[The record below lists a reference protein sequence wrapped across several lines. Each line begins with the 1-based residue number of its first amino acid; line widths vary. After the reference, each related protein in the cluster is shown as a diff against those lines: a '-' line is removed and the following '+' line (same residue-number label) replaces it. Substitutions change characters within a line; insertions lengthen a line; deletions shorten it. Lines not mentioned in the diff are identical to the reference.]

1 METNVRTPQ
10 LAFGLPQ
17 RLVVPLFQRPYRWDE
32 ERHWAPLWEDVT
44 LLANPLANGG
54 HEEVPPH
61 FLGAI
66 VLQMSQSSTGTMPS
80 RDVIDGQQRLTTL
93 QVLLSALRGQLEEIG
108 ATNPAAR
115 LANLTEN
122 EEHYHQVPEDRYKI
136 WPIEQDRAAFVSVM
150 EQSGTLE
157 YEKLPE
163 PDHAIV
169 RAHRFFSAQA
179 AEWLQDCG
187 SDDERLRRAEALES
201 AVRMYLN
208 LVVIDLST
216 DDDPQ
221 AIFETLNARGTPLT
235 PADLI
240 KNLMF
245 RRLIERNID
254 IQSAHD
260 EYWGEFETPFWTS
273 PVAKGSEITVAS
285 KFFNYYLI
293 SQLGDFIKEQQTF
306 DGWKRH
312 LLSGGADPV
321 ALMGHLKR
329 SAVVYKAMLQA
340 AGDGYGGAPT
350 PLETFSYRMKAM
362 NVEAV
367 RPLMLKLLDPD
378 LPPLAPDVEAR
389 SLMWIESWIVRRML
403 AGAGGS
409 SYLKLLARLAKR
421 INEENREHAD
431 EVIAEYFMSEG
442 TPSSYWPDDDEIRRS
457 LKQRAILEKAQVRV
471 RMILEALEDNLRGY
485 DRSSTRKHPTEQPAP
500 RNLTIEHLMPSS
512 WVKNWPLPVD
522 GDENERKR
530 HVELIGNLTLLTGK
544 TNSSMSNGPW
554 AGSDGKL
561 EAIRSQ
567 SILRLN
573 QEVAELGANG
583 WSENEIDQRTDL
595 LTERILK
602 MWPVPQGH
610 KIVSPVV
617 GRRGQRRHHD
627 TTLTDL
633 LTAGLLVPSDVLDGK
648 KGPRSKIWGQAIVL
662 HNGTMEIET
671 GEAFDNPSP
680 AAMTL
685 LGTESPINGWRFWY
699 HGPSGKTLAQLRE
712 VFEDSSQRIVEST
725 DELFP
730 SALLTESLGGESE

>member
-240 KNLMF
+240 KN
-245 RRLIERNID
+245 
-254 IQSAHD
+254 Q
-260 EYWGEFETPFWTS
+260 GEP
-273 PVAKGSEITVAS
+273 
-285 KFFNYYLI
+285 
-293 SQLGDFIKEQQTF
+293 
-306 DGWKRH
+306 
-312 LLSGGADPV
+312 LLSQT
-321 ALMGHLKR
+321 H
-329 SAVVYKAMLQA
+329 
-340 AGDGYGGAPT
+340 
-350 PLETFSYRMKAM
+350 
-362 NVEAV
+362 
-367 RPLMLKLLDPD
+367 
-378 LPPLAPDVEAR
+378 
-389 SLMWIESWIVRRML
+389 
-403 AGAGGS
+403 
-409 SYLKLLARLAKR
+409 
-421 INEENREHAD
+421 
-431 EVIAEYFMSEG
+431 
-442 TPSSYWPDDDEIRRS
+442 
-457 LKQRAILEKAQVRV
+457 
-471 RMILEALEDNLRGY
+471 
-485 DRSSTRKHPTEQPAP
+485 
-500 RNLTIEHLMPSS
+500 
-512 WVKNWPLPVD
+512 
-522 GDENERKR
+522 
-530 HVELIGNLTLLTGK
+530 
-544 TNSSMSNGPW
+544 
-554 AGSDGKL
+554 
-561 EAIRSQ
+561 
-567 SILRLN
+567 
-573 QEVAELGANG
+573 
-583 WSENEIDQRTDL
+583 
-595 LTERILK
+595 
-602 MWPVPQGH
+602 
-610 KIVSPVV
+610 
-617 GRRGQRRHHD
+617 
-627 TTLTDL
+627 
-633 LTAGLLVPSDVLDGK
+633 
-648 KGPRSKIWGQAIVL
+648 
-662 HNGTMEIET
+662 
-671 GEAFDNPSP
+671 
-680 AAMTL
+680 
-685 LGTESPINGWRFWY
+685 
-699 HGPSGKTLAQLRE
+699 
-712 VFEDSSQRIVEST
+712 
-725 DELFP
+725 
-730 SALLTESLGGESE
+730 